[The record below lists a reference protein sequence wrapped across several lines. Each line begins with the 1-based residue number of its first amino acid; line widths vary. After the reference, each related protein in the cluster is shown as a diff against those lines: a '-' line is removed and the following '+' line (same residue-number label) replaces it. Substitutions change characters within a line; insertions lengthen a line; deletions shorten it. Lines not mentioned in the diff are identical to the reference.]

1 MNLLELAAASGLR
14 VTLEARIGMQEYK
27 SVYGS
32 LEALSRFADAVLGAI
47 SVSENAQAGELV
59 KKKETREN

>member
-1 MNLLELAAASGLR
+1 MNLLELAAASGLQ
-14 VTLEARIGMQEYK
+14 VTLDARIGMQEYK

-59 KKKETREN
+59 KRKETREN

>member
-1 MNLLELAAASGLR
+1 MNLLELAAASGLQ
-14 VTLEARIGMQEYK
+14 VTLDARIGMQEYK

-47 SVSENAQAGELV
+47 SVSEDAQAGELV
-59 KKKETREN
+59 KRKETREN